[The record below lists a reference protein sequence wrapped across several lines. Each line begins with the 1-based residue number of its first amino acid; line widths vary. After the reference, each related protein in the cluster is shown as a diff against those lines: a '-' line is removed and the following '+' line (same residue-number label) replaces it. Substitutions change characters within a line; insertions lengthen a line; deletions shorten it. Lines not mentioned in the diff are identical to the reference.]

1 MVYIAQYGLLIFL
14 FLFVGLHLG
23 ILFKIIP
30 YRAVWGGRL
39 KSDAQMYRFEILSVL
54 INLLFICL
62 VLVRANYVEVAIPKK
77 IIAYSLWCMAA
88 LFLLNTLGNAI
99 SKNKL
104 EKSLFTPVTL
114 LLAVFSIILAVMN

>member
-1 MVYIAQYGLLIFL
+1 MIYIAQYSLLILL
-14 FLFVGLHLG
+14 FLLVGLHLC

-62 VLVRANYVEVAIPKK
+62 VLAKANYLEIDIPKK
-77 IIAYSLWCMAA
+77 IITYSLWFMAA
-88 LFLLNTLGNAI
+88 LFLLNTLGNAV

-104 EKSLFTPVTL
+104 EKRWFTPVTL
-114 LLAVFSIILAVMN
+114 LLAFFSIILALAN